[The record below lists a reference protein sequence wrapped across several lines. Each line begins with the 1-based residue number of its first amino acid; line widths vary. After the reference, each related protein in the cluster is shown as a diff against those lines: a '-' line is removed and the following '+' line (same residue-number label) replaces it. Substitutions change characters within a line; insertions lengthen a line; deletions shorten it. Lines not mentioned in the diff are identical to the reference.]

1 MKVFKFKQTSS
12 EFKNSGSANETLT
25 GLNSHPKF
33 GRFECRGVKHNE
45 VR

>member
-1 MKVFKFKQTSS
+1 MKVIKFKQTSS
-12 EFKNSGSANETLT
+12 EFKNSASANETFT

-33 GRFECRGVKHNE
+33 GRFESHGVKHNE